1 MIPLKTTKFVLT
13 VIWGHAL
20 IGPFFSGLAVSIL
33 EACLLLTRWRV
44 ISLNSEDSANAENQR
59 RTVIHSE
66 WFWMWKQTAQCATDC
81 RRSHTF
87 KWSATLK
94 LPTMCIVQQRKQ
106 SLIGPH
112 NPFVVLSSGSR
123 TRRLIEHMIRGALIF
138 LTIALLPPQTQ
149 FLVNFVFNKKVPKSQ
164 QMM

>member
-1 MIPLKTTKFVLT
+1 MESDSIKDYQICSYGYMGSCSNWT
-13 VIWGHAL
+13 
-20 IGPFFSGLAVSIL
+20 FFFRTG
-33 EACLLLTRWRV
+33 CLDFGSLLTPDEVESDFIELGGQCECWK
-44 ISLNSEDSANAENQR
+44 STKNSDSFR
-59 RTVIHSE
+59 MILDVKTD
-66 WFWMWKQTAQCATDC
+66 CATDC
-81 RRSHTF
+81 RRSHPF